1 MDLTA
6 RICCV
11 LLAAPCLFCGQI
23 ASAQPPMIHDGQH
36 DFDFET
42 GTWKAHVK
50 KLIHPLSTD
59 WIYDGSRLPAQ

>member
-59 WIYDGSRLPAQ
+59 RIYDGSRLPAQ